1 MTIISIIDEFYI
13 FLLSFEQVLCDIIA
27 INALFVLVTGDFDA
41 IVANWWKNDT
51 TTTKVLKSILF
62 LLRMVLVRSFLTK
75 FVFFLILL
83 RGLNLL
89 LQTNLT

>member
-41 IVANWWKNDT
+41 IVANWWKNDRPP
-51 TTTKVLKSILF
+51 
-62 LLRMVLVRSFLTK
+62 LRY
-75 FVFFLILL
+75 
-83 RGLNLL
+83 
-89 LQTNLT
+89 

>member
-1 MTIISIIDEFYI
+1 MNSTF

-27 INALFVLVTGDFDA
+27 INALFALV
-41 IVANWWKNDT
+41 
-51 TTTKVLKSILF
+51 TKVLKSIL
-62 LLRMVLVRSFLTK
+62 LLLPMVLVRSFLTK